1 MKIILASQSPRRKF
15 LLEKMGLRFDIIPSN
30 FDEYFDDSRPVK
42 DIVKE
47 LGLGKAI
54 DVAKKHPEA
63 IVIGSDLI
71 VVLDGKQLGKPAN
84 TEEAKQILQNLSN
97 RSHELICSVAV
108 VCKSENYQ
116 KVLSDTTKVT
126 FDELGDSFIDKYVST
141 GTTYDKAGGYG
152 LQHPSLKT
160 HVKSLIGRTDT
171 ALGLPTT
178 LVSELL
184 SDFDIVVDPLE
195 LTENLLANKG
205 FSE

>member
-42 DIVKE
+42 DIVEE
-47 LGLGKAI
+47 LGLGKAL
-54 DVAKKHPEA
+54 DVAEKQPEA
-63 IVIGSDLI
+63 IVIGGDLI
-71 VVLDGKQLGKPAN
+71 VVLDGKQLGKPTNAD
-84 TEEAKQILQNLSN
+84 EAKQMLQNLSN

-108 VCKSENYQ
+108 VCKSHNYQ

-126 FDELGDSFIDKYVST
+126 FDELSDSFIDKYVAT
-141 GTTYDKAGGYG
+141 GSTYDKAGGYG
-152 LQHPSLKT
+152 LQHSLIKP

-184 SDFDIVVDPLE
+184 GDLDIVVNPLE
-195 LTENLLANKG
+195 LTENSLANKG